1 MFNHFPE
8 YRVKI
13 LADFNAELR
22 PNDIFKLA
30 FGNESLHQD
39 SNDNCVRVVN
49 FEPAKNL
56 VKSTMFLHLNSHN
69 YIWTCPGGKT
79 HNQIDHILMDRR
91 WQSSILGVQSFRR
104 ADWIL
109 IIIWRLQKLENDC
122 R

>member
-13 LADFNAELR
+13 LVPFNAELR
-22 PNDIFKLA
+22 PKDIFKLA
-30 FGNESLHQD
+30 LGNESLHQD

-69 YIWTCPGGKT
+69 YIWTSPGGKT

-91 WQSSILGVQSFRR
+91 
-104 ADWIL
+104 
-109 IIIWRLQKLENDC
+109 
-122 R
+122 